1 MNAKNNKRLIT
12 TPKQEPVYLLWGRP
26 AERMYTDA
34 CALNDHD
41 GYIFLVEWQDRRCA
55 MCGYDDCRLVLDHC
69 HESGLARGFL
79 CSPCN
84 IAESKSYDSTK
95 WDIYRTFNP
104 CKMLK
109 LNFYYND
116 FGSSPYP
123 MESLLTKEQSKKG
136 PGLWDDEFCYNLLKD
151 YSSYRVNLEWADSN
165 MLREIVRKSLNHI
178 DSVSG
183 VSIPSEMDKAH
194 RQVAGLLQRYLEK

>member
-1 MNAKNNKRLIT
+1 MNARNNKRLIT
-12 TPKQEPVYLLWGRP
+12 TPKQEPVYLLWERP
-26 AERMYTDA
+26 NERMYADA
-34 CALNDHD
+34 CVLNDHD
-41 GYIFLVEWQDRRCA
+41 GYRFLVEWQDGRCA
-55 MCGYDDCRLVLDHC
+55 MCGYDRRNLVLDHC

-95 WDIYRTFNP
+95 WDIYRAFNP

-123 MESLLTKEQSKKG
+123 VENLLTKEQSEEG
-136 PGLWDDEFCYNLLKD
+136 PKLWDDEFCYNLLKD
-151 YSSYRVNLEWADSN
+151 YSSYRINLEWADCN
-165 MLREIVRKSLNHI
+165 MLREIVRKSFNHI
-178 DSVSG
+178 AAVSG
-183 VSIPSEMDKAH
+183 VLIHSERDKNDIQA
-194 RQVAGLLQRYLEK
+194 AGAMRRYLEK